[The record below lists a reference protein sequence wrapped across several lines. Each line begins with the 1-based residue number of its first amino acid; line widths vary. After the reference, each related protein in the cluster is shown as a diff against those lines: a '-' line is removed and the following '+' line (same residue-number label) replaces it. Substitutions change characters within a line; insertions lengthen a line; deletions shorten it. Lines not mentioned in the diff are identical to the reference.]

1 MQGGQEKIVVFFTLK
16 IACGATEYSMEIQKQ
31 SSVCTMKIEADK
43 ALTTPIYYCNARPH
57 LGHTYTTILADFMVR
72 LDKLRGKHTWFITG
86 TDEHGEKMAQTAAKT
101 GKTPRE
107 HCDEYSQYFRD
118 AWKELH
124 LTPDCFYRTSDPKHY
139 ELVQKALQRLYDK
152 GEIYFAEYEGLYCLG
167 CERYRKESELT
178 PEGLCPDHLTK
189 PEIRKEPNYFFR
201 MSKYQ
206 ERLVEHY
213 KKNIDVIQP
222 EHFRN
227 EVLSM
232 LSEPLEDL
240 NISRS
245 KERLTWG
252 IELPFDNK
260 FVTYVWFDALLSYL
274 GGLGYTG
281 AESIDE
287 LPLWKETSHTLA
299 KDILKTHAIY
309 WPTML
314 WALDLPAPKK
324 LIVHGYWLVKGQKM
338 SKSLGNVVEPMN
350 FAKQFGID
358 PMRYYLLSDMS
369 FGVDASMTIETFIAK
384 VNSDL
389 ANGLGN
395 LTSRT
400 LTLAHK
406 NFEGKLPP
414 RSTLEAADKELLAVF
429 DGLPERAF
437 AEFDQYR
444 LHIGIKL
451 IMDAVRECD
460 RYINL
465 TAPWTLAKEGKKE
478 RLGTV
483 LNVAAEAL
491 YKISILMEPLV
502 PESCA
507 KLRTALGIDS
517 NKRVELKDYSF
528 KLAENSALGEVPR
541 LFARLEIPK
550 DLEDAT

>member
-1 MQGGQEKIVVFFTLK
+1 
-16 IACGATEYSMEIQKQ
+16 
-31 SSVCTMKIEADK
+31 MKIEADR

-57 LGHTYTTILADFMVR
+57 LGHTYTTILADFIVR
-72 LDKLRGKHTWFITG
+72 LEKLRGKRTWFITG
-86 TDEHGEKMAQTAAKT
+86 TDEHGEKMAQTAAKS
-101 GKTPRE
+101 GKTPQE
-107 HCDEYSQYFRD
+107 HCDEYSKYFRD
-118 AWKELH
+118 AWDALR
-124 LTPDCFYRTSDPKHY
+124 LSPDCFYRTSDPKHY
-139 ELVQKALQRLYDK
+139 ELVQSALQRLYDK

-178 PEGLCPDHLTK
+178 PEGLCPDHLTR
-189 PEIRKEPNYFFR
+189 PEIRKEPNYFFK

-206 ERLVEHY
+206 ERLVDHY
-213 KKNIDVIQP
+213 KKNTDVIQP

-232 LSEPLEDL
+232 LTEPLEDL

-252 IELPFDNK
+252 IELPFDKN

-274 GGLGYTG
+274 GGQGYTG
-281 AESIDE
+281 TESIDE
-287 LPLWKETSHTLA
+287 IPLWKETSHTLA

-324 LIVHGYWLVKGQKM
+324 LIVHGYWLVKGHKM
-338 SKSLGNVVEPMN
+338 SKSLGNVVEPLN
-350 FAKQFGID
+350 FAAQFGVEA
-358 PMRYYLLSDMS
+358 MRYYLLSDMS
-369 FGVDASMTIETFIAK
+369 FGVDASMTIESFVAK

-414 RSTLEAADKELLAVF
+414 RGKLEDVDQDLLKCF
-429 DGLPERAF
+429 EGLTDRVY

-465 TAPWTLAKEGKKE
+465 TAPWKLAKEGNLE

-483 LNVAAEAL
+483 LNVASEAL
-491 YKISILMEPLV
+491 YKLSILLDPIL
-502 PESCA
+502 PESTQ
-507 KLRTALGIDS
+507 KLRTALGVTSITP
-517 NKRVELKDYSF
+517 VTLKDYDH
-528 KLAENSALGEVPR
+528 KLTVGSPLGEVPR
-541 LFARLEIPK
+541 LFARLEVPK
-550 DLEDAT
+550 DLEEAAT

>member
-1 MQGGQEKIVVFFTLK
+1 
-16 IACGATEYSMEIQKQ
+16 
-31 SSVCTMKIEADK
+31 MKIEAEK

-57 LGHTYTTILADFMVR
+57 LGHTYATILADFMVK
-72 LDKLRGKHTWFITG
+72 LENLRGKRTWFITG
-86 TDEHGEKMAQTAAKT
+86 TDEHGEKMAQTAAKA

-118 AWKELH
+118 AWKELK
-124 LTPDCFYRTSDPKHY
+124 LTPNVFYRTSDPTHY
-139 ELVQKALQRLYDK
+139 DLVQKALQRLYDK
-152 GEIYFAEYEGLYCLG
+152 GEIYFAEYEGLYCVG

-178 PEGLCPDHLTK
+178 AEGLCPDHLTR
-189 PEIRKEPNYFFR
+189 PEIRKEPNYFFK

-213 KKNIDVIQP
+213 KKNTEVIQP

-252 IELPFDNK
+252 IELPFDKK

-274 GGLGYTG
+274 GGMGYTG
-281 AESIDE
+281 TETIDQI
-287 LPLWKETSHTLA
+287 PLWKETSHTLA

-314 WALDLPAPKK
+314 WALDLPAPKR
-324 LIVHGYWLVKGQKM
+324 LIVYGYWLVKGHKM
-338 SKSLGNVVEPMN
+338 SKSLGNVVEPLS
-350 FAKQFGID
+350 FAKQFGIEQ
-358 PMRYYLLSDMS
+358 MRYYLLSEMS
-369 FGVDASMTIETFIAK
+369 FGIDASMTLETFISK

-395 LTSRT
+395 LASRT

-406 NFEGKLPP
+406 NFEAKLPP
-414 RSTLEAADKELLAVF
+414 RAALESVDQDLLNVF
-429 DGLPERAF
+429 KDLPERAF
-437 AEFDQYR
+437 AEFDHYR
-444 LHIGIKL
+444 LHMGVKH

-483 LNVAAEAL
+483 LSVASEAL
-491 YKISILMEPLV
+491 YKISVLMKPLL
-502 PESCA
+502 PEGMN
-507 KLRTALGIDS
+507 KLQAALGVSPEIGNS
-517 NKRVELKDYSF
+517 INDYNHS
-528 KLAENSALGEVPR
+528 LVAGSALGEVPR
-541 LFARLEIPK
+541 LYARLELPK
-550 DLEDAT
+550 DLEEGSPA